1 MTRCSSSTL
10 ALDRLKVPSC
20 NQVSTGNFG
29 GGAHLLRLAGT
40 CLLLCQLSCTLV
52 LAVSEEFDNA
62 ALVRG
67 ETVGGNCQPLRPKFG
82 CRCFDRWSADGEK
95 REKKTYPA
103 TSLTTSRTKEVRWL
117 ERPFRERRF
126 DAMRVARGW
135 PTWN

>member
-20 NQVSTGNFG
+20 NGVSTGEIYGEFWCG
-29 GGAHLLRLAGT
+29 WCGT

-67 ETVGGNCQPLRPKFG
+67 ETCDLLDNLANEGSALAGATLQGTTLRADASASGLANMELNGRHG
-82 CRCFDRWSADGEK
+82 CCWCVLDDCG
-95 REKKTYPA
+95 
-103 TSLTTSRTKEVRWL
+103 
-117 ERPFRERRF
+117 
-126 DAMRVARGW
+126 
-135 PTWN
+135 